1 MKIDIATEKS
11 ILVELSKEDMS
22 FYDITYEELDYSNIP
37 TRKIIFEIIEQI
49 KEETGKTFDF
59 TDNLQIDVMPDSI
72 GGCLIIFTDCTENSK
87 AVSVCSPSAVFET
100 REIDDLIDCARTI
113 RKSKSSFPQCD
124 LFENLG
130 IYTLVVRNCS
140 AGLKRIISEFASGRE
155 ADEFEISR
163 IAESQHCLA
172 EINGLEILCGKC
184 S

>member
-72 GGCLIIFTDCTENSK
+72 GGCLIIFTDCTENGR
-87 AVSVCSPSAVFET
+87 AVSECSPSAVF
-100 REIDDLIDCARTI
+100 
-113 RKSKSSFPQCD
+113 PP
-124 LFENLG
+124 
-130 IYTLVVRNCS
+130 
-140 AGLKRIISEFASGRE
+140 
-155 ADEFEISR
+155 
-163 IAESQHCLA
+163 
-172 EINGLEILCGKC
+172 
-184 S
+184 